1 MTQYTYDYL
10 KYNLQ
15 SLVEQARSKALLEVP
30 VKIRDKEH
38 YVRVVE
44 YISETN
50 IGYSSER
57 WGFTSLVV
65 TDLLEKNDSV
75 DTSILFFTI
84 LPDESITTDI
94 LNAL

>member
-38 YVRVVE
+38 YVRVVNH
-44 YISETN
+44 ITN
-50 IGYSSER
+50 VYSSSER

-65 TDLLEKNDSV
+65 TDLVEKNDSV